1 MSDQRKTGSAPV
13 WKGVFKGPFE
23 WIDTGLDWFERSALI
38 ACVVAM
44 AVVTV
49 ANVLARNL
57 MGFSLQFANDA
68 AQILLVMVTFL
79 GIGIGARHARHI
91 RVSALHD
98 LLPPL
103 GQKIL
108 LIIVSFT
115 TAGLLFLF
123 AEYAWN
129 YADAAQRSC
138 RVLPDAVNLGL
149 FKLPLG
155 GMPLAAG
162 IVITLV
168 ALALAGH
175 GIRLVEALYT
185 RMVQP
190 LPGWQR
196 SLTLGVSI
204 LVGLSLAYWV
214 FGLFIDLVEARSGQ
228 CRVTSSTGFPV
239 YLYYMVVPLGFMLGG
254 IQFFLAGVRNLI
266 SRENY
271 LSWYQKDEYEEEG
284 VDPGMATSSGLSD
297 EELAVAEEDID
308 KGEGGDNRG

>member
-1 MSDQRKTGSAPV
+1 MNDRANTGSAPV
-13 WKGVFKGPFE
+13 WKAISKSSFE
-23 WIDTGLDWFERSALI
+23 WVDTGLDWFERSALI
-38 ACVVAM
+38 TCVIAM

-91 RVSALHD
+91 RVSAVHD
-98 LLPPL
+98 LLLPL

-108 LIIVSFT
+108 LIFVSFT
-115 TAGLLFLF
+115 TAGLLFVF
-123 AEYAWN
+123 ADYAWN
-129 YADAAQRSC
+129 YAGAAQRSC
-138 RVLPDAVNLGL
+138 RVLPEAVNLGL
-149 FKLPLG
+149 FNMPLG
-155 GMPLAAG
+155 GMPLTAG
-162 IVITLV
+162 VIITVV

-175 GIRLVEALYT
+175 GIRLVEALHA
-185 RMVQP
+185 RLVQS
-190 LPGWQR
+190 LRGWQQ
-196 SLTLGVSI
+196 SLALGVSI
-204 LVGLSLAYWV
+204 LVGLLLAYWL

-284 VDPGMATSSGLSD
+284 VDPGLASSSGLSD
-297 EELAVAEEDID
+297 EELTVAEENNN
-308 KGEGGDNRG
+308 GEGGDNRD

>member
-1 MSDQRKTGSAPV
+1 MNDRTESGSAPV
-13 WKGVFKGPFE
+13 WKWVLKAPFE
-23 WIDTGLDWFERSALI
+23 WFDTGLDWLERSALI

-57 MGFSLQFANDA
+57 LGFSLQFANDA

-103 GQKIL
+103 GRKIL

-115 TAGLLFLF
+115 TAGLLFTF
-123 AEYAWN
+123 ADYAWN
-129 YADAAQRSC
+129 YAGAAQRSC
-138 RVLPDAVNLGL
+138 RVLPETVNLGL
-149 FKLPLG
+149 FNMPVG

-162 IVITLV
+162 VVITLV

-175 GIRLVEALYT
+175 GIRLVEALHS
-185 RMVQP
+185 RLVHP

-196 SLTLGVSI
+196 SIAFTVFV
-204 LVGLSLAYWV
+204 LVGLALAY
-214 FGLFIDLVEARSGQ
+214 FLFSLFIGLVEARSGQ

-266 SRENY
+266 SRDNY

-284 VDPGMATSSGLSD
+284 VDPGMAAATGLSD
-297 EELAVAEEDID
+297 EELEVAEQNEN
-308 KGEGGDNRG
+308 GEGGENRG

>member
-1 MSDQRKTGSAPV
+1 MNHRAKTGSAPV
-13 WKGVFKGPFE
+13 WKGIFKGSFE

-68 AQILLVMVTFL
+68 AQILLVMVTFMGL
-79 GIGIGARHARHI
+79 GIGARHARHI

-103 GQKIL
+103 GRKIL
-108 LIIVSFT
+108 LIVVSFT

-123 AEYAWN
+123 ADYAWN
-129 YADAAQRSC
+129 YAGAAQRSC
-138 RVLPDAVNLGL
+138 RVLPEAVNLGL
-149 FKLPLG
+149 FNMPLG
-155 GMPLAAG
+155 GMPLTAG
-162 IVITLV
+162 VIITLV

-175 GIRLVEALYT
+175 GIRLVEVLYT
-185 RMVQP
+185 RLINP
-190 LPGWQR
+190 LPAWQR
-196 SLTLGVSI
+196 NLGFGVSI
-204 LVGLSLAYWV
+204 LVGLLLAYWL
-214 FGLFIDLVEARSGQ
+214 FGLFIGLVEARAGQ

-254 IQFFLAGVRNLI
+254 IQFFLAGIRNLI
-266 SRENY
+266 SRDNY

-284 VDPGMATSSGLSD
+284 VDPGMVASTGLSD
-297 EELAVAEEDID
+297 EELEVAEENNNGD
-308 KGEGGDNRG
+308 GGDNRG